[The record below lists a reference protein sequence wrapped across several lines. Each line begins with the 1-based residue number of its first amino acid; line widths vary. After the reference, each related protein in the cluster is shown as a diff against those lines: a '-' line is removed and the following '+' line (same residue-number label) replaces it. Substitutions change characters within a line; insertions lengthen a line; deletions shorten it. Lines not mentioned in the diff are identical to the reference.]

1 MPSKTTKVT
10 KSTPPPSKTAVQGQS
25 LSLNYIPTSIA
36 KRTRTQL
43 ADPAGQGPNEPMN
56 KVAHAKSKV
65 NRLKFTF
72 WKLYSFF
79 WLLQEKEVDTEIV
92 KEADISWKERC
103 KILLE
108 ILNRSK
114 DSVEI
119 RKPVSI
125 LDVPDY
131 LEFVDHPM
139 DLQTVWQ
146 QMQDGHYAT
155 PKDFA
160 KDVRLIF
167 QNAKNYYKKKESRI
181 FGMTFR
187 LSLLFEDFIR
197 HILFCYKHRKTSAQ
211 SKLSKTDGRI

>member
-1 MPSKTTKVT
+1 M
-10 KSTPPPSKTAVQGQS
+10 
-25 LSLNYIPTSIA
+25 
-36 KRTRTQL
+36 
-43 ADPAGQGPNEPMN
+43 
-56 KVAHAKSKV
+56 
-65 NRLKFTF
+65 
-72 WKLYSFF
+72 
-79 WLLQEKEVDTEIV
+79 
-92 KEADISWKERC
+92 
-103 KILLE
+103 LE

-139 DLQTVWQ
+139 DLQTVWRKL
-146 QMQDGHYAT
+146 QDGHYAT

-167 QNAKNYYKKKESRI
+167 QNAKNYYKNKESKVY
-181 FGMTFR
+181 GMTFR
-187 LSLLFEDFIR
+187 LSLLCEDYIR
-197 HILFCYKHRKTSAQ
+197 HILFSYKHQSAQ

>member
-1 MPSKTTKVT
+1 M
-10 KSTPPPSKTAVQGQS
+10 
-25 LSLNYIPTSIA
+25 
-36 KRTRTQL
+36 
-43 ADPAGQGPNEPMN
+43 
-56 KVAHAKSKV
+56 
-65 NRLKFTF
+65 
-72 WKLYSFF
+72 
-79 WLLQEKEVDTEIV
+79 

-167 QNAKNYYKKKESRI
+167 QNAKNYYKNKESKVY
-181 FGMTFR
+181 GMTFR
-187 LSLLFEDFIR
+187 LSLLCEDYIR
-197 HILFCYKHRKTSAQ
+197 HILFCYKHRNTSAQ
-211 SKLSKTDGRI
+211 SKLSKTDERMFFRRLTIILIIINNFSYMAILTHFFLRAGMEETNEEMGCNGTSYDNGSLVMQPHNDIPQSPDDGMRPKQPSDCQQLDGNLQLRFGRS